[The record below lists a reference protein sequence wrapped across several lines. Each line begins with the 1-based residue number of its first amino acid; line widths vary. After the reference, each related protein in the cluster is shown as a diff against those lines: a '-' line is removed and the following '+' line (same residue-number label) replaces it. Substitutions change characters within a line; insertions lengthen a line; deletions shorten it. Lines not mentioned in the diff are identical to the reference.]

1 MVILY
6 LWTLLNDLWKK
17 KSMSLPIQWTPI
29 ALQSLSKVFD
39 YTFEEFG
46 EKQLRI
52 LSDKITTAANRIAT
66 FPQIG
71 KVEES
76 LSRRLN
82 IEYRSISVIHE
93 INLIYTIHNDVL
105 FIEYVKN
112 NRQDDATILSYL
124 TSYISQDNR

>member
-1 MVILY
+1 
-6 LWTLLNDLWKK
+6 
-17 KSMSLPIQWTPI
+17 MSLPIQWTPI

-124 TSYISQDNR
+124 TSYTSQDNR

>member
-52 LSDKITTAANRIAT
+52 LSDKITTTANRIAT

-124 TSYISQDNR
+124 TSYISQDNG

>member
-1 MVILY
+1 
-6 LWTLLNDLWKK
+6 
-17 KSMSLPIQWTPI
+17 MSLPIQWTPI

-52 LSDKITTAANRIAT
+52 LSDKITTVANRIAT

-93 INLIYTIHNDVL
+93 INLIYTIHNDVI

-124 TSYISQDNR
+124 TSYTSHDNR